1 MNLLLAL
8 NDSVQAMD
16 EAVRL
21 VRDRGGKLTALFV
34 LAAALAIVAGWQHRE
49 IAKARAEAA
58 QAKNDLTVYR
68 RAVEMQAQILA
79 AQRKGAENELRQ
91 VRQESQNAA
100 TQKLAELDRQRAAAV
115 RESRG
120 LRADFAAAL
129 AARGR
134 ACAAGAAAER
144 GGADAGPPDRV
155 LADVFGR
162 VEEAADDIA
171 GFADR
176 LDIALS
182 ACQREHGAV
191 VNVLRFSA
199 PTNQR

>member
-1 MNLLLAL
+1 MPRLLA
-8 NDSVQAMD
+8 A
-16 EAVRL
+16 
-21 VRDRGGKLTALFV
+21 LTVLCAV
-34 LAAALAIVAGWQHRE
+34 LAALALWWHHEATA
-49 IAKARAEAA
+49 ARAEAQA
-58 QAKNDLTVYR
+58 AKNDLTVYR
-68 RAVEMQAQILA
+68 RAVEMQAQMLA
-79 AQRKGAENELRQ
+79 NQRKSAENELRQ
-91 VRQESQNAA
+91 VRQESQDAA
-100 TQKLAELDRQRAAAV
+100 DKKVAELVRQRAAAV

-129 AARGR
+129 TARDR

-144 GGADAGPPDRV
+144 GGADAGPPDGV
-155 LADVFGR
+155 LADVFGGI
-162 VEEAADDIA
+162 EEAADDIA
-171 GFADR
+171 EFADR